1 MTTHSAIVSN
11 VSTDSDHTITTMHEA
26 KPRIDP
32 SLLTIRRGAD
42 TLSKTQSFE
51 LKELLKSEY
60 LKGNNESKI
69 IKFINSFEQFELDI
83 ARIICYIREDMYK

>member
-32 SLLTIRRGAD
+32 LLLIISQEAD
-42 TLSKTQSFE
+42 TLSSLRKAS
-51 LKELLKSEY
+51 S
-60 LKGNNESKI
+60 
-69 IKFINSFEQFELDI
+69 
-83 ARIICYIREDMYK
+83 